1 MANSVPSPS
10 PTLGTQARVDQLGG
24 MIAQSEQLLLAIEDQ
39 HAQRLQEILQKIQ
52 DVVQKQR
59 AEVAAHE
66 EKIRKMEEDHQRDMY
81 ERKRKLMDRER
92 DLLRQRIASLEQSTP
107 LNQDLGVSL
116 GTGSALLGTGS
127 VLSLTGPDDT
137 EKSSPALYSSRVNL
151 TPRKTPMRQS
161 PLRQSPM
168 RQSPMR
174 QSPLRTERLS
184 SSPQMH
190 TLQTPARSAATLG
203 SPGLADS
210 HLQFEKPPV
219 TIRSLRDKLRD
230 AKEHYDEM
238 KEEMQSS
245 QRDSSLLTHV
255 LLQTDE
261 AVKVGSRVLKRR
273 VQQLRDDSE
282 SIDVGADES
291 CKRAVHR
298 ACQQVLVFEKALWIQ
313 RHVS

>member
-1 MANSVPSPS
+1 M
-10 PTLGTQARVDQLGG
+10 G
-24 MIAQSEQLLLAIEDQ
+24 
-39 HAQRLQEILQKIQ
+39 
-52 DVVQKQR
+52 
-59 AEVAAHE
+59 
-66 EKIRKMEEDHQRDMY
+66 
-81 ERKRKLMDRER
+81 
-92 DLLRQRIASLEQSTP
+92 
-107 LNQDLGVSL
+107 
-116 GTGSALLGTGS
+116 
-127 VLSLTGPDDT
+127 
-137 EKSSPALYSSRVNL
+137 SSRVS
-151 TPRKTPMRQS
+151 TRKTPMRQSRMRQS
-161 PLRQSPM
+161 PLRQSPL

-184 SSPQMH
+184 STPQKMH
-190 TLQTPARSAATLG
+190 TLQTPGPSAATLG

-210 HLQFEKPPV
+210 HLHFEKPPV

-282 SIDVGADES
+282 STDVGADES

>member
-1 MANSVPSPS
+1 M
-10 PTLGTQARVDQLGG
+10 
-24 MIAQSEQLLLAIEDQ
+24 
-39 HAQRLQEILQKIQ
+39 
-52 DVVQKQR
+52 
-59 AEVAAHE
+59 
-66 EKIRKMEEDHQRDMY
+66 
-81 ERKRKLMDRER
+81 
-92 DLLRQRIASLEQSTP
+92 
-107 LNQDLGVSL
+107 

-184 SSPQMH
+184 STPQMH
-190 TLQTPARSAATLG
+190 TLQTPGPSAATLG

-210 HLQFEKPPV
+210 HLHFEKPPV

-230 AKEHYDEM
+230 AKEHYGNFLRLPLSHTINHFHFLDLCCVDEM

-245 QRDSSLLTHV
+245 QRDSSLLT
-255 LLQTDE
+255 
-261 AVKVGSRVLKRR
+261 
-273 VQQLRDDSE
+273 
-282 SIDVGADES
+282 
-291 CKRAVHR
+291 
-298 ACQQVLVFEKALWIQ
+298 
-313 RHVS
+313 